1 MALDLTEMEV
11 LLQRRYNC
19 LHEIHRLTKE
29 MLEMVSRRDE
39 VSLSLM
45 LDMRAEEM
53 EKYSVCQEKIWK
65 RAENDPQDAEQVM
78 RIMKIDPEEGLAT
91 AKTEEKLVYQIR
103 KKTVELISEVQQL
116 DQLLGLRIHAGQPR

>member
-45 LDMRAEEM
+45 LDMRAEVRM
-53 EKYSVCQEKIWK
+53 Q
-65 RAENDPQDAEQVM
+65 
-78 RIMKIDPEEGLAT
+78 T
-91 AKTEEKLVYQIR
+91 
-103 KKTVELISEVQQL
+103 
-116 DQLLGLRIHAGQPR
+116 

>member
-19 LHEIHRLTKE
+19 LYEIHRLTKE

-53 EKYSVCQEKIWK
+53 EKYSVCQ
-65 RAENDPQDAEQVM
+65 
-78 RIMKIDPEEGLAT
+78 
-91 AKTEEKLVYQIR
+91 IR